1 MTITPNTDL
10 PLILHR
16 EAGEGDHA
24 EHGGGGVPRPVFDA
38 TTALSLLQYGDSAYP
53 AGGFAFSWGIEGLA
67 ADGLLDGV
75 QQLDAAIHTHLTHRW
90 QTADRVL
97 LRRAYVATSLEHVAT
112 IDRIAEATTLS
123 AEMREGSHRAGRALL
138 GVAVKLGGPLSTTYR
153 QMLAADPR
161 LGHLPIIQA
170 LVYRDAALSL
180 EAAELVSGWGLVNG
194 LVSAATRLGLI
205 GHIEAQRALTAAR
218 VVLAGLLDDP
228 PDADEL
234 PSSFTPLIDIAVA
247 RGPSR
252 HIRMFAT

>member
-1 MTITPNTDL
+1 MTFTP
-10 PLILHR
+10 
-16 EAGEGDHA
+16 
-24 EHGGGGVPRPVFDA
+24 
-38 TTALSLLQYGDSAYP
+38 TAALALLQYADSAYP
-53 AGGFAFSWGIEGLA
+53 AGGFAFSWGIESLA

-75 QQLDAAIHTHLTHRW
+75 QQLDAAIHTHLVHRW
-90 QTADRVL
+90 QTTDRVL
-97 LRRAYVATSLEHVAT
+97 LRRAFTDDLEAVAAA
-112 IDRIAEATTLS
+112 DRLAEAATLS

-170 LVYRDAALSL
+170 VAYRDAQLSL

-194 LVSAATRLGLI
+194 LVSAATRLGII
-205 GHIEAQRALTAAR
+205 GHIEAQRALTVAR
-218 VVLAGLLDDP
+218 GVLAGLLDDP
-228 PDADEL
+228 PAADEL

-252 HIRMFAT
+252 HVRMFAT